1 MNILKHF
8 YLFESTL
15 DNSLFLIYESYEDIA
30 KLKFYNLY
38 LCNNCD
44 IDTEYKY
51 ISNDTRIYIVESLYS
66 IEEADSELLCKKIG
80 YDYVNSCI
88 ETNNILTISDTT
100 NLAELSHTIN
110 ETIYL
115 LSDRLLIFNS
125 SESTNCY
132 FETTNY
138 NYNDSDIYVYELTEL
153 KTNKI
158 LAYVKDIGSDA
169 VCATIYDNFIK
180 TSFDI
185 VHNIKE
191 TDTKQTIVESL
202 INDFDMF
209 TINMIKLS
217 EYSYDRLNFINNYYK
232 VSNFDTSIYDV
243 SSLNNDI
250 DKVIRNI
257 CHLEDDEI
265 IE

>member
-15 DNSLFLIYESYEDIA
+15 NNSLFLIYESYEDIA
-30 KLKFYNLY
+30 KLMFYNLY

-51 ISNDTRIYIVESLYS
+51 ISNDIKIYIVESLYS
-66 IEEADSELLCKKIG
+66 IEEVDSKSLCEKLG
-80 YDYVNSCI
+80 YNYVNSCI

-100 NLAELSHTIN
+100 NLTELSHAIN

-115 LSDRLLIFNS
+115 LSDRLPIFDS
-125 SESTNCY
+125 FKS
-132 FETTNY
+132 TNY
-138 NYNDSDIYVYELTEL
+138 NYSNSCIYVYELTEL

-158 LAYVKDIGSDA
+158 LAYVKNIDSDT
-169 VCATIYDNFIK
+169 VCATIYDNLIK
-180 TSFDI
+180 TNFDI

-191 TDTKQTIVESL
+191 VDTKQAVVESL
-202 INDFDMF
+202 INDFGMF
-209 TINMIKLS
+209 TINMIKIS
-217 EYSYDRLNFINNYYK
+217 DYSYDRLNFINNYCK
-232 VSNFDTSIYDV
+232 VSDFDTSIYDV

-250 DKVIRNI
+250 DEVIRNV
-257 CHLEDDEI
+257 CHLKDDEI